1 VPNVAQE
8 VCEVFEM
15 TEMIIDGDFTLKEVV
30 EPLEGID
37 GEVISIVEE
46 EATDR
51 ATNDIGRRLR
61 NLDHLHEAWVD
72 RRVQSEDGTPVDL

>member
-1 VPNVAQE
+1 
-8 VCEVFEM
+8 
-15 TEMIIDGDFTLKEVV
+15 
-30 EPLEGID
+30 
-37 GEVISIVEE
+37 VISIVEE